1 MGIGRRQKT
10 KRSSEVTHSQASA
23 KGERGTTRRSAR
35 VRKGDAKVE
44 RRGAGS
50 AMAEAERMME
60 SLRGDEIIRSERD
73 EDARVTRGVDTRNRE
88 VGFDESEIERRRR
101 RHTSAKSDRNEAQ
114 KLPAFDEARQRSLY
128 TQIRGGNRTSTIH
141 RRGKVK
147 ELTSISNRSFST
159 IHNEAVLPD
168 KRGRRAARALWGCSQ
183 QEAMRRLTGLG
194 DLHMLVGAAESESC
208 LDKGNATI
216 HWEGRLKADKEEKGR
231 RVEGESGRRRVKP
244 KEQDMKLEGRTRCS
258 GRHHV
263 VGIVP
268 PRPQQV
274 LALHYDDSV
283 AMGQCLDPHR
293 PHSFLLVI

>member
-1 MGIGRRQKT
+1 
-10 KRSSEVTHSQASA
+10 
-23 KGERGTTRRSAR
+23 
-35 VRKGDAKVE
+35 
-44 RRGAGS
+44 
-50 AMAEAERMME
+50 MAEAERMME

-73 EDARVTRGVDTRNRE
+73 EDARVTRGVDTRSRE
-88 VGFDESEIERRRR
+88 VGFDESETERWRR

-141 RRGKVK
+141 RS
-147 ELTSISNRSFST
+147 ELKRKSERTNEHKQQVLST

-244 KEQDMKLEGRTRCS
+244 KQQDMKGAQGGATDKGDGRGVVAALGQASRGRNCS
-258 GRHHV
+258 V
-263 VGIVP
+263 L
-268 PRPQQV
+268 RPQQV
-274 LALHYDDSV
+274 LALHYDSV
-283 AMGQCLDPHR
+283 AMSALSFALTPNPLPTTPCCVAIVFSPRTNPPPIDPIL
-293 PHSFLLVI
+293 SSS